1 MHYYKL
7 IIPTTLHSPQKLDLT
22 GLVPP
27 QVCPTVTADF
37 PKMQEIKEGGEF
49 VLTAKIDGS
58 PPPTAIWLLEGEEIK
73 ADGERIIIT
82 EEESEDGLGIVTTLR
97 ITKAKDEDNGKYTL
111 LVKNTAG
118 EAKAD
123 SMVDVMGKPKP
134 PRVVKEIDPKQ
145 LTVPGKK
152 ELKLQCKIAGFP
164 APVIKWFRDG
174 NEIKIRKGKNLPLNT
189 GAYW

>member
-1 MHYYKL
+1 M
-7 IIPTTLHSPQKLDLT
+7 
-22 GLVPP
+22 
-27 QVCPTVTADF
+27 TADF

-82 EEESEDGLGIVTTLR
+82 EEESEDGLGIITTLR

-123 SMVDVMGKPKP
+123 SMMDVMGKPKP
-134 PRVVKEIDPKQ
+134 PRVVKEIEPKQ

-174 NEIKIRKGKNLPLNT
+174 NEIKIRKGSTFLAFYYIIIVYFNQTQCIKFLGDL
-189 GAYW
+189 

>member
-1 MHYYKL
+1 MVGEIANDCVFQ
-7 IIPTTLHSPQKLDLT
+7 IIQIK
-22 GLVPP
+22 
-27 QVCPTVTADF
+27 PTVTADF
-37 PKMQEIKEGGEF
+37 PKMQEVKEGGEF

-58 PPPTAIWLLEGEEIK
+58 PPPTAIWLLEGEEVK

-118 EAKAD
+118 EAKAE

-134 PRVVKEIDPKQ
+134 PRVVKEIEPKQ
-145 LTVPGKK
+145 VIFLDGLKSGKMEVPVGNKNGFRFIR
-152 ELKLQCKIAGFP
+152 CK
-164 APVIKWFRDG
+164 
-174 NEIKIRKGKNLPLNT
+174 
-189 GAYW
+189 

>member
-1 MHYYKL
+1 
-7 IIPTTLHSPQKLDLT
+7 
-22 GLVPP
+22 
-27 QVCPTVTADF
+27 VTADF
-37 PKMQEIKEGGEF
+37 PKMQEVKEGGEF

-58 PPPTAIWLLEGEEIK
+58 PPPTVVWLLEGEEVK

-97 ITKAKDEDNGKYTL
+97 IVKAKDEDNGKYTL

-134 PRVVKEIDPKQ
+134 PRVVKEIEPKQ
-145 LTVPGKK
+145 V
-152 ELKLQCKIAGFP
+152 
-164 APVIKWFRDG
+164 
-174 NEIKIRKGKNLPLNT
+174 
-189 GAYW
+189 